1 MKDRFDTEDVIDDL
15 TKNSELLIPCLN
27 APTTSVVFDDTEN
40 FEIPASCQNTITQ
53 SNAAKFSSVINRRS
67 FYGSSSQE
75 KLNGVNVKRW
85 SGSNVIKNVPNKT
98 TIKTFIPVV
107 VGRPRSNSLDV
118 PYEYGMEKHRNFSG
132 SKSTYS
138 PSRTR
143 RERSKRHSEEFTCPA
158 YNKYIPLLSNNS
170 YIYKDTTS
178 DYYSD
183 TSKEVC
189 QNITSVWQWS
199 TVQP

>member
-1 MKDRFDTEDVIDDL
+1 MKDRLDTEDIIDDL

-40 FEIPASCQNTITQ
+40 FEIPTSCQNTITQ
-53 SNAAKFSSVINRRS
+53 SNAARFSSVINRRS

-85 SGSNVIKNVPNKT
+85 SGSNVIKNIPNKSA
-98 TIKTFIPVV
+98 IKTFIPVPT
-107 VGRPRSNSLDV
+107 GRQRSNSLDV
-118 PYEYGMEKHRNFSG
+118 PYEYGLEKHRNHSG
-132 SKSTYS
+132 SRTTYS

-143 RERSKRHSEEFTCPA
+143 KEKSIRHSDEFTNPQ
-158 YNKYIPLLSNNS
+158 YNKYIPLLSNNAYYRDQS
-170 YIYKDTTS
+170 S

-183 TSKEVC
+183 TSKEMC
-189 QNITSVWQWS
+189 QNVTSV
-199 TVQP
+199 